1 VEVPWDDRAPRQQQ
15 HTGATRGVVSPSFL
29 SRSWLFSG
37 LLVGMI
43 VQAIDIMRVDFTFEL
58 VDATTGE
65 HFGTIRIP
73 FSIREG

>member
-1 VEVPWDDRAPRQQQ
+1 
-15 HTGATRGVVSPSFL
+15 
-29 SRSWLFSG
+29 LFSG